1 MNSLLAC
8 RVDFF
13 GYGKACYP
21 KVYDILVT
29 RMFTQEVGECH
40 MQMIDRLQD
49 LAAFNVVFTVLDVL
63 VVWYVL
69 YKTLTLIKGTKA
81 VQLLKGIFFII
92 IAKIFTE
99 IFNLNT
105 LDWLLDEIIDWG
117 ILAIII
123 IFQPEI
129 RRALEQLGRGK
140 IFQRSTGQQ
149 EEEQARLLEN
159 MRKSVSYM
167 AKRRIGALIA
177 IEKETG
183 LSEYSE
189 TGIKVNGEISSELL
203 INTFIPN
210 TPLHDGAVIIQK
222 NLLAAAACYLP
233 LSESPFISKE
243 LGTRHR
249 AALGLT
255 EVTDAIVIIVSEETG
270 AISIAIDGKIDRNL
284 TLDEFSE
291 KLKGLWFGSEQES
304 TFTSKLNWG
313 GKKNG

>member
-1 MNSLLAC
+1 
-8 RVDFF
+8 
-13 GYGKACYP
+13 
-21 KVYDILVT
+21 
-29 RMFTQEVGECH
+29 
-40 MQMIDRLQD
+40 MQFIDRLTE
-49 LAAFNVVFTVLDVL
+49 LAAINVIFTVLDVL
-63 VVWYVL
+63 LVWYVL

-92 IAKIFTE
+92 VAKIATE
-99 IFNLNT
+99 IFGLNT
-105 LDWLLDEIIDWG
+105 LDWLLDEIIEWG

-140 IFQRSTGQQ
+140 LFQRSINQQ
-149 EEEQARLLEN
+149 EEEQERLIAD
-159 MRKSVSYM
+159 MKKAVSYM

-183 LSEYSE
+183 LSEYTE
-189 TGIKVNGEISSELL
+189 TGIKINGQVSSELL
-203 INTFIPN
+203 INIFIPN
-210 TPLHDGAVIIQK
+210 TPLHDGAVIMQK
-222 NLLAAAACYLP
+222 KQITAAACYLP

-249 AALGLT
+249 AALGLS

-284 TLDEFSE
+284 TLDEFGE
-291 KLKGLWFGSEQES
+291 KLRELWFGTEQES
-304 TFTSKLNWG
+304 NFTSKLSWE